1 MILVFGESGQ
11 VATEL
16 LKFNDVRCVGRDSLN
31 LEDPHSCADV
41 INQYR
46 PKAVINAAGY
56 TSVDQAEVEEV
67 TALRINSA
75 APATMALACK
85 NLGIPFVH
93 ISTDYVFNGSGCTAW
108 NTDDETGPL
117 GAYGRSKC
125 EGELAVLDINPA
137 AIVLRT
143 SWIFSSTGTNFVKT
157 MLSLAKS
164 RSEITI
170 VSDQIGGPT
179 SARSIAAACFK
190 IATDLMNNDSNVS
203 ANGFYHFAGAPDVSW
218 AVFAEEIF
226 AQIQNKTFVQK
237 ILTINYPTPAKRPLN
252 SRLDCTRLENDFQI
266 TRPDWKAELE
276 LVLKDLKELTL

>member
-1 MILVFGESGQ
+1 MILVFGKSGQ

-16 LKFNDVRCVGRDSLN
+16 SKFNDVLCVGRDSLN

-67 TALRINSA
+67 TALRVNSA

-108 NTDDETGPL
+108 NTDDATGPL

-125 EGELAVLDINPA
+125 DGELAVVAINPE

-143 SWIFSSTGTNFVKT
+143 SWVFSSTGTNFVKT
-157 MLSLAKS
+157 MLRLARNS
-164 RSEITI
+164 SELTI

-179 SARSIAAACFK
+179 SARSVAATCFK
-190 IATDLMNNDSNVS
+190 IATDLMNSDANVS
-203 ANGFYHFAGAPDVSW
+203 KKGFYHFSGAPDVSW

-226 AQIQNKTFVQK
+226 AQIQNKVFIKK
-237 ILTINYPTPAKRPLN
+237 ILTVDYPTLAKRPLN
-252 SRLDCTRLENDFQI
+252 SRLDCTKLENDFQI
-266 TRPDWKAELE
+266 ARPEWKTELKRV
-276 LVLKDLKELTL
+276 LVELKELN